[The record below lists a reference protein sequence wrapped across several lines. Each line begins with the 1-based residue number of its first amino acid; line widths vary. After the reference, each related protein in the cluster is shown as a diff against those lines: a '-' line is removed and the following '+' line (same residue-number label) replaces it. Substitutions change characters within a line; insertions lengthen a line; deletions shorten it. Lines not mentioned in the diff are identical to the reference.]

1 MVDVAII
8 GAGPAGLTAAIYASR
23 AGMKTLIFEQMTP
36 GGQITSTH
44 KLENYPGF
52 PGGIAGSDFSLAL
65 KEQAESFGA
74 ELRSEKILRMEL
86 GGQPKSII
94 SSQGE
99 YEAKTVILALGAS
112 PRKLGIAG
120 EEEYTGNG
128 VSYCATCDGAFFR
141 GMEVC
146 VVGGGDTA
154 LEDAIYLANL
164 AKKVSVIHRRDTFRA
179 QHVLVER
186 VKAKENIEF
195 ILDTVPVKIEGGMD
209 LESILLKNAKT
220 GEERSLP
227 IAGCF
232 VAIGHEPD
240 TRLVEGQVYLD
251 SQGYIIAGE
260 NTLTNVPGVFA
271 AGDVRTK
278 TLRQVVTAVS
288 DGAVAQ
294 QAAQEYLLEMGL

>member
-1 MVDVAII
+1 
-8 GAGPAGLTAAIYASR
+8 
-23 AGMKTLIFEQMTP
+23 MKTLIFEQTAP

-86 GGQPKSII
+86 AGQPKSII

-164 AKKVSVIHRRDTFRA
+164 AKR
-179 QHVLVER
+179 
-186 VKAKENIEF
+186 
-195 ILDTVPVKIEGGMD
+195 
-209 LESILLKNAKT
+209 
-220 GEERSLP
+220 
-227 IAGCF
+227 
-232 VAIGHEPD
+232 
-240 TRLVEGQVYLD
+240 
-251 SQGYIIAGE
+251 
-260 NTLTNVPGVFA
+260 
-271 AGDVRTK
+271 
-278 TLRQVVTAVS
+278 
-288 DGAVAQ
+288 
-294 QAAQEYLLEMGL
+294 

>member
-23 AGMKTLIFEQMTP
+23 AGMKTLIFEQTAP

-86 GGQPKSII
+86 AGQPKSII

-186 VKAKENIEF
+186 ARAKENIEF
-195 ILDTVPVKIEGGMD
+195 ILDTVPVKIEGSMD
-209 LESILLKNAKT
+209 LESILLKNAMT

>member
-1 MVDVAII
+1 M
-8 GAGPAGLTAAIYASR
+8 
-23 AGMKTLIFEQMTP
+23 
-36 GGQITSTH
+36 
-44 KLENYPGF
+44 
-52 PGGIAGSDFSLAL
+52 
-65 KEQAESFGA
+65 
-74 ELRSEKILRMEL
+74 
-86 GGQPKSII
+86 
-94 SSQGE
+94 
-99 YEAKTVILALGAS
+99 
-112 PRKLGIAG
+112 
-120 EEEYTGNG
+120 
-128 VSYCATCDGAFFR
+128 
-141 GMEVC
+141 
-146 VVGGGDTA
+146 GGGDTA

-186 VKAKENIEF
+186 ARAKENIEF
-195 ILDTVPVKIEGGMD
+195 ILDTVPVKIEGSMD

>member
-1 MVDVAII
+1 
-8 GAGPAGLTAAIYASR
+8 
-23 AGMKTLIFEQMTP
+23 
-36 GGQITSTH
+36 
-44 KLENYPGF
+44 
-52 PGGIAGSDFSLAL
+52 
-65 KEQAESFGA
+65 
-74 ELRSEKILRMEL
+74 
-86 GGQPKSII
+86 
-94 SSQGE
+94 
-99 YEAKTVILALGAS
+99 
-112 PRKLGIAG
+112 
-120 EEEYTGNG
+120 
-128 VSYCATCDGAFFR
+128 
-141 GMEVC
+141 
-146 VVGGGDTA
+146 
-154 LEDAIYLANL
+154 
-164 AKKVSVIHRRDTFRA
+164 
-179 QHVLVER
+179 
-186 VKAKENIEF
+186 
-195 ILDTVPVKIEGGMD
+195 MD

>member
-23 AGMKTLIFEQMTP
+23 AGMKTLIFEQMAP

-86 GGQPKSII
+86 AGQPKSII

-154 LEDAIYLANL
+154 LERC
-164 AKKVSVIHRRDTFRA
+164 V
-179 QHVLVER
+179 
-186 VKAKENIEF
+186 
-195 ILDTVPVKIEGGMD
+195 
-209 LESILLKNAKT
+209 
-220 GEERSLP
+220 
-227 IAGCF
+227 
-232 VAIGHEPD
+232 
-240 TRLVEGQVYLD
+240 
-251 SQGYIIAGE
+251 
-260 NTLTNVPGVFA
+260 
-271 AGDVRTK
+271 
-278 TLRQVVTAVS
+278 
-288 DGAVAQ
+288 
-294 QAAQEYLLEMGL
+294 

>member
-23 AGMKTLIFEQMTP
+23 AWMKTLIFEQMAP

-186 VKAKENIEF
+186 ARAKENIEF

>member
-23 AGMKTLIFEQMTP
+23 AGMKTLIFEQMAP

>member
-23 AGMKTLIFEQMTP
+23 AGMKTLIFEQMAP

-186 VKAKENIEF
+186 ARAKENIEF

>member
-23 AGMKTLIFEQMTP
+23 AGMKTLIFEQMAP

-86 GGQPKSII
+86 AGQPKSII

-186 VKAKENIEF
+186 ARAKENIEF

-209 LESILLKNAKT
+209 LESIRRKNAKT

-232 VAIGHEPD
+232 VSIGHEPD

>member
-23 AGMKTLIFEQMTP
+23 AGMKTLIFEQMAP

-120 EEEYTGNG
+120 EEEYTSNG

-186 VKAKENIEF
+186 AKAKENIEF

>member
-23 AGMKTLIFEQMTP
+23 AGMKTLIFEQMAP

-86 GGQPKSII
+86 AGQPKSII

-186 VKAKENIEF
+186 ARAKENIEF

>member
-23 AGMKTLIFEQMTP
+23 AGMKTLIFEQMAP

-186 VKAKENIEF
+186 ARAKENIEF
-195 ILDTVPVKIEGGMD
+195 ILDTVPVKIEGGME

-294 QAAQEYLLEMGL
+294 QAAQEYLLEMGM

>member
-23 AGMKTLIFEQMTP
+23 AGMKTLIFEQMAP

-86 GGQPKSII
+86 AGQPKSII

-186 VKAKENIEF
+186 ARAKENIEF
-195 ILDTVPVKIEGGMD
+195 ILDTVPVKIEGSMD

>member
-23 AGMKTLIFEQMTP
+23 AGMKTLIFEQMAP

-86 GGQPKSII
+86 GGQPKGII

-186 VKAKENIEF
+186 ARAKENIEF

-209 LESILLKNAKT
+209 LENILLKNAKT

>member
-23 AGMKTLIFEQMTP
+23 AGMKTLIFEQMAP

-52 PGGIAGSDFSLAL
+52 PGGIAGSDFSVAL

-186 VKAKENIEF
+186 AKAKENIEF

>member
-23 AGMKTLIFEQMTP
+23 AGMKTLIFEQMAP

-186 VKAKENIEF
+186 AKAKENIEF